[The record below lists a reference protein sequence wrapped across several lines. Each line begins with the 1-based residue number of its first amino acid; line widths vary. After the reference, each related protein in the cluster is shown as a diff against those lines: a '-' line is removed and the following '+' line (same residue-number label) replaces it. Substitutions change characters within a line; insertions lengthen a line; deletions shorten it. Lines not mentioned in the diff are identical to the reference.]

1 MKLSFKNKRAYLR
14 ATLLS
19 VYLKL
24 QQLSLIFNE
33 NTLKMRFTLL
43 NQIKFFISGTTLR
56 LPNSGGHKG
65 GYWGYFPPP

>member
-24 QQLSLIFNE
+24 QQLSLIFNG
-33 NTLKMRFTLL
+33 NNLKMRFTLL
-43 NQIKFFISGTTLR
+43 NQSLKLKNARILKFEVKS
-56 LPNSGGHKG
+56 SVK
-65 GYWGYFPPP
+65 

>member
-24 QQLSLIFNE
+24 QQLSLIFNG
-33 NTLKMRFTLL
+33 NNLKMRFTLL
-43 NQIKFFISGTTLR
+43 NLSLKLKNARILKFEVKS
-56 LPNSGGHKG
+56 SVK
-65 GYWGYFPPP
+65 